1 MKGHIIS
8 GSRNTQ
14 IMWEGVIPVD
24 KEHETSTN
32 VVCFGIVSIRNTI
45 VSESRYVVSMS
56 IILNQPQG
64 N

>member
-1 MKGHIIS
+1 
-8 GSRNTQ
+8 
-14 IMWEGVIPVD
+14 MWEGVIPVD

-32 VVCFGIVSIRNTI
+32 VVCFGIVSIHAQNTI